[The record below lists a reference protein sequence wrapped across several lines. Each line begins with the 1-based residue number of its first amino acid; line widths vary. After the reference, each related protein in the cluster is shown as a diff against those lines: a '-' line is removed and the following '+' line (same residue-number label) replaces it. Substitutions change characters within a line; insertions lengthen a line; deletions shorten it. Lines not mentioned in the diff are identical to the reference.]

1 MINLKW
7 LTTNIAPPP
16 FKFQHE
22 KNEKDCQ
29 FLNIIK
35 VWDIYIYIYIYIYIG
50 VLSFK
55 LRYCYLKSKT
65 FPHCMNKKDFT
76 YKKINILQNVEQ
88 PTCYCA
94 ITASPKKKI
103 ATSQKVFTVVYSTI
117 KYLK

>member
-7 LTTNIAPPP
+7 LTANIAPPP
-16 FKFQHE
+16 FKFHHE

-35 VWDIYIYIYIYIYIG
+35 VWGIYIYIYG

-94 ITASPKKKI
+94 TTASPKKKNCEVP
-103 ATSQKVFTVVYSTI
+103 KGFYCCVFNN
-117 KYLK
+117 